1 MKTFEAKKKRNNGIK
16 RLIFCGISIIL
27 EFIVSLSFI
36 TNLNT
41 YAEILNILTRIT
53 ATILVLDIYSR
64 NTTSTIKTPWIIII
78 LVAPVLGVSLY
89 FFTGLNSTTRKMK
102 MRYEKIDNILLPQL
116 PAENTVSEEIY
127 NVSKGAGGISKYIY
141 NFSRYP
147 AYRNRELKY
156 FSDAS
161 DALEAMKNDLAKAEK
176 FIFMEYFAIENKETW
191 MSIQKILEQ
200 KVKEGVEVRVFYD
213 DIGSIGFVNLD
224 FINQLKSVGIQ
235 CRVFNPFMPFV
246 NMFLNNRDHRKL
258 TVIDGKT
265 GYTGGYNLANEYFN
279 ITHPYGKWKDTGIRF
294 EGEAV
299 LSLTATFLEMWNA
312 VKESDIDDQHP
323 EKYLVCDNIS
333 GCFSSDNG
341 FIQPYAD
348 SPINGEQL
356 GESVYISI
364 LNKADRY
371 CWFMTPYLVITDEM
385 INAFSLAAKRGV
397 DVRIITPGIPD
408 KKAVYRLTKSFYST
422 LVGNGVRIFEW
433 TPGFCHAKM
442 CISDDII
449 ATCGTINLDYRSL
462 YHHFENS
469 CLMINCDAV
478 NDIKNDF
485 IHTFNEC
492 TEVTR
497 IYSEP
502 GRKRLRI
509 GQMILR
515 MFAELF

>member
-1 MKTFEAKKKRNNGIK
+1 MKTFEAEKKRKNGII
-16 RLIFCGISIIL
+16 RLILCGLSIIL
-27 EFIVSLSFI
+27 EFITAFSFI
-36 TNLNT
+36 TNLNM
-41 YAEILNILTRIT
+41 YAEILNIITRIT
-53 ATILVLDIYSR
+53 AAILVLDIYSR
-64 NTTSTIKTPWIIII
+64 NITSTIKTPWIIII
-78 LVAPVLGVSLY
+78 LIAPVLGVSLY
-89 FFTGLNSTTRKMK
+89 FFAGLNSTTRKMK
-102 MRYEKIDNILLPQL
+102 IRFEKIDQILLSQL
-116 PAENTVSEEIY
+116 PAENAVSEEIKK
-127 NVSKGAGGISKYIY
+127 SSCAAGGISDYIY
-141 NFSRYP
+141 RFSQYP
-147 AYRNRELKY
+147 AYRNRELNY

-161 DALEAMKNDLAKAEK
+161 DALEAMKTDLAKAEK

-224 FINQLKSVGIQ
+224 FINQLKSAGIQ
-235 CRVFNPFMPFV
+235 CKVFNPFIPFV
-246 NMFLNNRDHRKL
+246 NMFLNHRDHRKL

-265 GYTGGYNLANEYFN
+265 GYTGGYNLADEYFN

-299 LSLTATFLEMWNA
+299 LSLTAMFLEMWNA
-312 VKESDIDDQHP
+312 VKDSDPDDSHP
-323 EKYLVCDNIS
+323 EKYLVYDSIS
-333 GCFSSDNG
+333 DGSIYNG
-341 FIQPYAD
+341 YIQPYAD

-356 GESVYISI
+356 AESVYISI

-371 CWFMTPYLVITDEM
+371 CWFMTPYLIITDEM

-408 KKAVYRLTKSFYST
+408 KKMIYRLTRSFYST
-422 LVGNGVRIFEW
+422 LAGNGVRIFEW

-442 CISDDII
+442 CLADDIM

-469 CLMINCDAV
+469 CFMINCNAV
-478 NDIKNDF
+478 NDIKNDL
-485 IHTFNEC
+485 ISTFSEC
-492 TEVTR
+492 TEVTQL
-497 IYSEP
+497 YSEP
-502 GRKRLRI
+502 ERKRLRV